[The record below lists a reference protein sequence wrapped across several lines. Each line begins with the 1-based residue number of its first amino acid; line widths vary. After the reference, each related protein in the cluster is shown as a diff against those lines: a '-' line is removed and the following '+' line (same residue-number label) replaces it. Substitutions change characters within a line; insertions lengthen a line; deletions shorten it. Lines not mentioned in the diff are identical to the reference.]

1 MTRGLT
7 GVGSAAAVILSLGDR
22 REARRNARLHY
33 HGVRI
38 SEQQSLTAEV
48 AAYQAG
54 WMGRV
59 DAAVLSDLAARALE
73 APAREFAADGITV
86 EDRLAAARLARGV
99 DWPGR
104 DAPETDGPGDA
115 ALARLRALVAWCAEG
130 PRGRFAAL
138 YAGLLRLDQTISA
151 ALALAL
157 RLIDGIAD
165 GRGGGAPERP
175 KDAFRVPQW
184 SALFPSGEVARDA
197 LCRHV
202 LVLGEPGS
210 GKTASAILPAVAAA
224 CDPGNRV
231 GCALLIDPKR
241 EIRDAVADLAGADLR
256 VFEPGR
262 RDGVRQIIDVMASP
276 EWSLEADLAA
286 GRARTAARKILL
298 RSASLAPASPAQTLN
313 GTPAKGRDPYWE
325 VEGAKLALTAVA
337 TTLALFRD
345 ERPAPAVDDAVH
357 RDFARELAGF
367 RRLAGLAADGGDGR
381 AGPNVLALA
390 QFFGPDRCPTF
401 GALLVRRFEAADS
414 EIRTLADDVR
424 QWRQLAAHSKGPH
437 FMGVHSMARQAFADF
452 AAETPARTLYFGCEP
467 GLKAAL
473 AGGGAASVAFDRSV
487 DATDGRAVH
496 LYQPSLGA
504 AHDILIAKALK
515 AAYFEAILGSER
527 RSLAGH
533 GMPLAAYVADEA
545 HRFVTCDAAH
555 GEQSFMDACRSFGA
569 FCVLATQSCSSLRHA
584 LGEFGHG
591 GEHAV
596 EMLLA
601 NTATKLFFRSTD
613 GTAQRHVRDLCPRSH
628 GQRPDRKLGIAN
640 FRCFRRCARTAAG
653 PCSSRSQRRRTKG
666 TCATRSPSTTTG
678 RRVRAVERLAFL
690 DLEGARQ
697 LYAHAGEALGN
708 ESLGDARLER
718 VEALDLAGFDGERPT
733 ALLQPL
739 VEEGAR
745 FVAVFQPGADRRPLV
760 PELGVAGH
768 QPAVS
773 AIGHARKRA
782 PDLGWL
788 LVGEVHGDPPRAAC
802 AAVLASTARTE
813 ELYA

>member
-1 MTRGLT
+1 MISVNYESDTAVVSLVSEITDEAVIELADVMRHLRRDCFYDSVHLEIASPGGAETALSYWLDAAEGLRRSGLRIVTRGLT

-38 SEQQSLTAEV
+38 AEKQSLTADV

-59 DAAVLSDLAARALE
+59 DAAILADLAARALE
-73 APAREFAADGITV
+73 APARDRAAGGISV
-86 EDRLAAARLARGV
+86 EDRLVAEQLARGV

-104 DAPETDGPGDA
+104 HAPATGGPGDA

-130 PRGRFAAL
+130 PRERFAAL

-151 ALALAL
+151 ALALEL

-165 GRGGGAPERP
+165 GRGGGPERP
-175 KDAFRVPQW
+175 RDAFRVPQW

-224 CDPGNRV
+224 CDPDNRV

-241 EIRDAVADLAGADLR
+241 EIRDAVADLAGAGLR
-256 VFEPGR
+256 VFEPDR
-262 RDGVRQIIDVMASP
+262 RDGVRQVIDLMASP

-286 GRARTAARKILL
+286 GRAKTAARKVLL

-313 GTPAKGRDPYWE
+313 GTSPKGRDPYWE
-325 VEGAKLALTAVA
+325 VDGAKLALTAVA

-367 RRLAGLAADGGDGR
+367 RRLAADGGDGR
-381 AGPNVLALA
+381 ARPNVLALA
-390 QFFGPDRCPTF
+390 NHVLARFFGPDRSAMF
-401 GALLVRRFEAADS
+401 GTLLARRFEAADG

-424 QWRQLAAHSKGPH
+424 QWRLLAAHSKGPH
-437 FMGVHSMARQAFADF
+437 YMGVHSMARQAFGDF

-467 GLKAAL
+467 GLKAGL
-473 AGGGAASVAFDRSV
+473 ADGDMVTVAFDRSV
-487 DATDGRAVH
+487 AATDGRAVH
-496 LYQPSLGA
+496 LYQPSLSA

-515 AAYFEAILGSER
+515 AAYFEAILACPGR
-527 RSLAGH
+527 TRAGH

-545 HRFVTCDAAH
+545 HRFITSDTTH

-613 GTAQRHVRDLCPRSH
+613 GTAQRHVRDLCPLTP
-628 GQRPDRKLGIAN
+628 GRP
-640 FRCFRRCARTAAG
+640 
-653 PCSSRSQRRRTKG
+653 S
-666 TCATRSPSTTTG
+666 
-678 RRVRAVERLAFL
+678 
-690 DLEGARQ
+690 
-697 LYAHAGEALGN
+697 
-708 ESLGDARLER
+708 
-718 VEALDLAGFDGERPT
+718 
-733 ALLQPL
+733 
-739 VEEGAR
+739 
-745 FVAVFQPGADRRPLV
+745 VADVRPLSTLR
-760 PELGVAGH
+760 P
-768 QPAVS
+768 
-773 AIGHARKRA
+773 
-782 PDLGWL
+782 
-788 LVGEVHGDPPRAAC
+788 GEC
-802 AAVLASTARTE
+802 YAVLADGRMERRRLGQFDRQQLNPPHPAEQRTRSSSS
-813 ELYA
+813 LSDTRNWA

>member
-1 MTRGLT
+1 MISVNYESDTAVVSLVSEITDEAVIELADVMRHLRGDCFYDQVHLEIASPGGSESALSYWLDAAEGLRRSGLRIVTRGLT
-7 GVGSAAAVILSLGDR
+7 GVGSAAAVILSLGDW

-38 SEQQSLTAEV
+38 SEQQSLTADV

-54 WMGRV
+54 WMGRI
-59 DAAVLSDLAARALE
+59 DAAVLSDLAARALK
-73 APAREFAADGITV
+73 APARERAAGGISV

-104 DAPETDGPGDA
+104 DAPATDAPGDE

-130 PRGRFAAL
+130 PPERFAAL
-138 YAGLLRLDQTISA
+138 YACLLRLDQTISA
-151 ALALAL
+151 ALALEL

-165 GRGGGAPERP
+165 GRGDGGPERP

-286 GRARTAARKILL
+286 GRAKTAARKILL

-313 GTPAKGRDPYWE
+313 GTPAKGPDPYWE
-325 VEGAKLALTAVA
+325 VEGAKLALTVVA
-337 TTLALFRD
+337 TTLALFRCD
-345 ERPAPAVDDAVH
+345 ERPAPAIDEVVH
-357 RDFARELAGF
+357 LDFARELAGF
-367 RRLAGLAADGGDGR
+367 RRLAGLAPDGGGGR
-381 AGPNVLALA
+381 ARPNVLALA
-390 QFFGPDRCPTF
+390 NHVLAEFFGPDRCPTF
-401 GALLVRRFEAADS
+401 GALLARRFEAADG
-414 EIRTLADDVR
+414 EIRSLADDVR
-424 QWRQLAAHSKGPH
+424 QWRELAHHSKGPH
-437 FMGVHSMARQAFADF
+437 YMGVHSMARQAFGDF

-473 AGGGAASVAFDRSV
+473 AGGGAESVAFDRSV
-487 DATDGRAVH
+487 DAADGRAVH
-496 LYQPSLGA
+496 LYQPSLSA

-515 AAYFEAILGSER
+515 AAYFEAILGSGR

-613 GTAQRHVRDLCPRSH
+613 GTAQRYVRDLCPLTPA
-628 GQRPDRKLGIAN
+628 RP
-640 FRCFRRCARTAAG
+640 C
-653 PCSSRSQRRRTKG
+653 
-666 TCATRSPSTTTG
+666 
-678 RRVRAVERLAFL
+678 
-690 DLEGARQ
+690 
-697 LYAHAGEALGN
+697 
-708 ESLGDARLER
+708 
-718 VEALDLAGFDGERPT
+718 
-733 ALLQPL
+733 
-739 VEEGAR
+739 
-745 FVAVFQPGADRRPLV
+745 VADVRPLSTLR
-760 PELGVAGH
+760 P
-768 QPAVS
+768 
-773 AIGHARKRA
+773 
-782 PDLGWL
+782 
-788 LVGEVHGDPPRAAC
+788 GEC
-802 AAVLASTARTE
+802 YAVLADGRMERRRLGQFAAAPALARGPSPVAGG
-813 ELYA
+813 LR